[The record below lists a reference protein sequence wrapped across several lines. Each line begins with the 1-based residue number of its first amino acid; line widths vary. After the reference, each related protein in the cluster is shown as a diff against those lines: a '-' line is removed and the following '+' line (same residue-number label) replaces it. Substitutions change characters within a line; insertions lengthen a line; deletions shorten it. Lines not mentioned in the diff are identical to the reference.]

1 MKRKVII
8 ITRKDSNYDDVNYP
22 LGKLLKDKSQVTHVK
37 QSIFASLNSLSQYR
51 TIEPNDVIRYNEYKI
66 AHRFKIEI
74 DDTSWLEGRIN
85 TLFIPD
91 ETKQLFDRIVLDS
104 DFVDDSLVYYDIV
117 TTENYQ
123 VYLCYW
129 DQVRN
134 KVDNLWQRLA
144 IIFKDCE
151 IDVQTPITNECDK
164 NLLYIHDDEWG
175 IEGNHLLMKDQKILL
190 DSNRSVLELLI
201 PLFSY
206 VATFQHTNVE
216 GLYFNYILNLKF
228 GEDQIADVM
237 GDIEDDVSVTDF
249 IQLRNKML
257 EEVNI

>member
-51 TIEPNDVIRYNEYKI
+51 TIEPNDVIGYNGYEI

-74 DDTSWLEGRIN
+74 DTSWLEGRVN
-85 TLFIPD
+85 TLVIPD

-104 DFVDDSLVYYDIV
+104 DFVDDSLAYYDIV

-134 KVDNLWQRLA
+134 KVDNVWQRLA

-151 IDVQTPITNECDK
+151 IDVNASILDIGEK
-164 NLLYIHDDEWG
+164 HLLYIHDDEWG

-190 DSNRSVLELLI
+190 DSNRSVLELLK

-216 GLYFNYILNLKF
+216 GLYFNHILNRKF
-228 GEDQIADVM
+228 GEDQISDVM
-237 GDIEDDVSVTDF
+237 GGIEDDSSITDF

>member
-22 LGKLLKDKSQVTHVK
+22 LGILLKDKSQVTHVK

-51 TIEPNDVIRYNEYKI
+51 TIEPDVGIKYAGYEM

-74 DDTSWLEGRIN
+74 DTSWLEGRVN
-85 TLFIPD
+85 TLVIPK
-91 ETKQLFDRIVLDS
+91 ETKQLFDRIVLNPDY
-104 DFVDDSLVYYDIV
+104 VDDSEFYYDIV
-117 TTENYQ
+117 TTRNYQ

-175 IEGNHLLMKDQKILL
+175 IEGNHLLMKDPKILL
-190 DSNRSVLELLI
+190 DSNRSVLELLK
-201 PLFSY
+201 PLFGY

-216 GLYFNYILNLKF
+216 GLYFNHILNLKF
-228 GEDQIADVM
+228 GEDQISDVL
-237 GDIEDDVSVTDF
+237 GGIEDDVSITDF